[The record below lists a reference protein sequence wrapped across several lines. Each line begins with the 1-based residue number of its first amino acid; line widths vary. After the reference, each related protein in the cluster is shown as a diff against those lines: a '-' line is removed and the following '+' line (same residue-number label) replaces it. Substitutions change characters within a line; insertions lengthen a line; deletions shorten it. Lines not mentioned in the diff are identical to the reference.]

1 MKIWQSTVVEAG
13 AVPSVAWMEGGGS
26 RHEVDFLISI
36 TFKWHIICLRHNI
49 YVGCVAIELYVHIY
63 PEQFCV
69 EIYVHFAADV
79 AELCLTRDKG
89 AREGGGGVAGEAGGV
104 TDSHL

>member
-13 AVPSVAWMEGGGS
+13 AVPSVAGMEGGGS

-89 AREGGGGVAGEAGGV
+89 AERGGGVAGEAGGV